1 MEKNY
6 LTCADTAKLLR
17 TALKNAFPGVKFSVR
32 SDTYSGGASIRVRW
46 TDGPFTKDVDAI
58 AQRYAGATFDGSI
71 DLKEYHT
78 DLVHFEGEEMPRLVR
93 FGSDFV
99 FTDRDIS
106 PDYEALL
113 TVEAQKIIDSNRTT
127 AGRVFDPKGNNTDS
141 GNDYLASEW
150 GVITSPWG
158 YGPSVIRFLSHH
170 IPAPSK
176 VKA

>member
-1 MEKNY
+1 MDRTY
-6 LTCADTAKLLR
+6 LTCSDTAKLLR
-17 TALKNAFPGVKFSVR
+17 TALKTAFPGVKFSVR

-99 FTDRDIS
+99 FTDRDLS
-106 PDYEALL
+106 PEYEAAL
-113 TVEAQKIIDSNRTT
+113 TVEAQKILDRNSVT
-127 AGRVFDPKGNNTDS
+127 AGRVFDPKGNNVDS
-141 GNDYLASEW
+141 GQDYLASEW

-158 YGPSVIRFLSHH
+158 YGPSVIRFLSNY